1 MRIPVNIG
9 KGQTI
14 YLQSGENSFELAERR
29 EVKVK
34 KDGIET
40 GEVKEEF
47 IAFNWFSN
55 LDGALKKVLKYK
67 VMNSDATTLAELVL
81 AIDAARKEI
90 TAVYGPNICT
100 V

>member
-1 MRIPVNIG
+1 MRIPISIG

-14 YLQSGENSFELAERR
+14 YLQSGDNSFELAELRK
-29 EVKVK
+29 VKVK
-34 KDGIET
+34 KDGIDT
-40 GEVKEEF
+40 GETKEDF

-67 VMNSDATTLAELVL
+67 VLNSDASTLAELVL

-90 TAVYGPNICT
+90 SEVYGAASN
-100 V
+100 